1 MPSPSISY
9 SIGKTSVLS
18 SEVFPMPTTLR
29 ENNVIKSKYPAVV
42 SQLGVEKQVD
52 LVAAAP
58 HVEQAGA
65 PGAK

>member
-1 MPSPSISY
+1 
-9 SIGKTSVLS
+9 
-18 SEVFPMPTTLR
+18 MPTTLR